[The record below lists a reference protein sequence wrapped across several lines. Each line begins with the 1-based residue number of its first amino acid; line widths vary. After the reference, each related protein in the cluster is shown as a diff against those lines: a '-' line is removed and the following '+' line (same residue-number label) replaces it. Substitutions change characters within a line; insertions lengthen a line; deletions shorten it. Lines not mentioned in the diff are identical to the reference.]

1 MSESAEWLDQ
11 ILGGEASPQ
20 VKDAASRG
28 LLTFGP
34 SEMLRS
40 LSVLS
45 REEDETIRSQALET
59 TRDLPR
65 SILTG
70 AASDP
75 DTGPEVLG
83 YINNSF
89 PGDEDLLVILATNPG
104 SGTEILIAL
113 AGSPMVKVLE
123 ALGRNQEKLR
133 HEPGL
138 MDRLLEN
145 ASFPDHLRGYLL
157 EEQKRQAAPA
167 GAPMAGLE
175 FEEEEVP
182 EKEFPEVL
190 VREYDEEDGKLS
202 FEKRKAVEVKRR
214 KSIYQLVREMNV
226 GEKLVLATRGNKEAR
241 MLLIREANKQVAI
254 KVLEGPR
261 VSDAEAEAYAKM
273 TNVSDDVLRAIA
285 KKREWIR
292 KYGILKALAF
302 NPKTPVGVSLP
313 LVSKLSIR
321 DLKFMGRNRNI
332 PEVIRRTADRLFK
345 MRSEKRKG

>member
-1 MSESAEWLDQ
+1 MPESTEWLDQ
-11 ILGGEASPQ
+11 ILKGEAST
-20 VKDAASRG
+20 KIRDAASRG
-28 LLTFGP
+28 LLPFGP
-34 SEMLRS
+34 TEMLRS

-59 TRDLPR
+59 TRGLPR
-65 SILTG
+65 SLLIG
-70 AASDP
+70 AASDQI
-75 DTGPEVLG
+75 TGPEILS
-83 YINNSF
+83 YIHHSF
-89 PGDEDLLVILATNPG
+89 AGDEELMVILATNPG
-104 SGTEILIAL
+104 SGTEVLNAL

-123 ALGRNQEKLR
+123 TLGRNQERLR
-133 HEPGL
+133 QEPGL

-145 ASFPDHLRGYLL
+145 AGFPDHLRGYLL
-157 EEQKRQAAPA
+157 EEQKRQAAPVQ
-167 GAPMAGLE
+167 APMAGLE

-182 EKEFPEVL
+182 EKEFHEVL
-190 VREYDEEDGKLS
+190 VKEYDEEDGKLT
-202 FEKRKAVEVKRR
+202 FEKRKAVEVERR

-241 MLLIREANKQVAI
+241 MILIREANKQVAI

-273 TNVSDDVLRAIA
+273 TNVNDDVLRAIA
-285 KKREWIR
+285 KNREWIR

-321 DLKFMGRNRNI
+321 NLKFMGRNRNI
-332 PEVIRRTADRLFK
+332 PEVIRRTAVRLFK
-345 MRSEKRKG
+345 MRSEKKKG